1 MKGVSHLSDLKK
13 TVLCVLT
20 GALTATSIMVAP
32 FAGASAEKSAS
43 SVLAAN
49 AESAVPAPVAKGVQ
63 KLVRLLPEL
72 SSRKVVY
79 GGDVDGPGVSGVKVS
94 FVRAAT
100 GTAQGE
106 DSAIFDRATGNLL
119 QLDLVPAKMAKPA
132 FPTDQQAKT
141 RAQTFLTGLLAGN
154 TYQAREVKK
163 EEGKLTVRMV
173 RKVNNVVFDDA
184 YDSFVSFDAA
194 GRLVGLRMFDGR
206 LYETVNLAVLPSPQ
220 RVISAAQAVGK
231 WKGQRPLE
239 LVYLL
244 PEQEQNNQT
253 AARLAYIVKDGVIS
267 QEHTGSAL
275 DAFSGKRLAAPVQ
288 QAQILNVTG
297 TGEKWSAQT
306 ENEARNLLRMLFKLE
321 SANLPLA
328 VLDEKYDDGQER
340 RFFIWGYF
348 PESVADA
355 DKKYHIGSFP
365 VGISQAQKHHIMLET
380 DAKTGRLIR
389 FVYKQADEQW
399 STAKTDKSRDRKGA
413 EALLRRLV
421 PSGSNQLRLADVGT
435 DKYTTLVA
443 DPLIGGVPVYRI
455 GQMKEEGMYTIT
467 VNAWTGKVEEVIVQ
481 RPDNMVFPAR
491 AKAINEQG
499 AMERLLQAMPLELT
513 YIHQKDRQT
522 GAMSWKL
529 GYDLSFRQT
538 RSHCFCGGDVKIDTT
553 VYVDA
558 LTGQTVVKE

>member
-1 MKGVSHLSDLKK
+1 MSHLSDLKK
-13 TVLCVLT
+13 TVLCALT
-20 GALTATSIMVAP
+20 GALTATSMLVAP
-32 FAGASAEKSAS
+32 FAGASAETSAR

-49 AESAVPAPVAKGVQ
+49 AERAVSAPVAKGVQ

-72 SSRKVVY
+72 ASRKVVY

-119 QLDLVPAKMAKPA
+119 QLDLVPAKRAKPA

-141 RAQTFLTGLLAGN
+141 RAKTFLTGLLAGN

-163 EEGKLTVRMV
+163 EAGKLTVRMV

-184 YDSFVSFDAA
+184 YDSLVSFDAS

-206 LYETVNLAVLPSPQ
+206 LYETVNPAALPSPQ
-220 RVISAAQAVGK
+220 RVISPAQAVGK

-288 QAQILNVTG
+288 QTNIVNVTG
-297 TGEKWSAQT
+297 TGETWRAQT
-306 ENEARNLLRMLFKLE
+306 ESEARQLLRILFKLE
-321 SANLPLA
+321 SAKLPLT
-328 VLDEKYDDGQER
+328 VRDEKYADGQER

-348 PESVADA
+348 PEGVADA
-355 DKKYHIGSFP
+355 DKKYRIGSFP
-365 VGISQAQKHHIMLET
+365 EGISQAQNQHMMLET

-389 FVYKQADEQW
+389 FVYKQAEEQG
-399 STAKTDKSRDRKGA
+399 STAKTDKNRDRKGA

-443 DPLIGGVPVYRI
+443 DPLIGGIPVYRV
-455 GQMKEEGMYTIT
+455 GQMEQEGMYTIT
-467 VNAWTGKVEEVIVQ
+467 VNAWTGKVEEVIVK
-481 RPDNMVFPAR
+481 RPDNMVLPAPS
-491 AKAINEQG
+491 KAIHEQK

-522 GAMSWKL
+522 GAISWKL

-538 RSHCFCGGDVKIDTT
+538 RSHCFCGGDGKRDTT

-558 LTGQTVVKE
+558 LTGQLVVNE